1 MNKPLALVRAWLV
14 LDFFGDARREGK
26 GHASTLTTT
35 IFAQSFL
42 ALAFAALLYPETP
55 RVPFAA
61 ANLSLSTLLLAVGA
75 LGAEGRPERR
85 AADAVLLRTAPLS
98 PLAAASARALH
109 AAFALLL
116 VTVGMALPPAILL
129 AFLVGDPLQAP
140 LYVACACLC
149 SALAAGALGLCARVL
164 DAWAGP
170 DRTALAMGTL
180 KAALYGGGLVLFARS
195 LPALD
200 ADADALPIGRAALA
214 FVPPYHAAKWLAAP
228 LAEAWRPLALLGA
241 GAGLWL
247 AAALVRDGGDGR
259 AAGKRRAGPL
269 LALLRRITPPGP
281 SRGVAEFTAIG
292 IWRSP
297 GYRARVL
304 PLLGIPAAL
313 VFLVVGGGSGA
324 ADPRLLAALL
334 QTPAMYL
341 PFLAAFLP
349 RADQPGAAWLFAH
362 APGLDA
368 ATVRD
373 AAWRALVSHV
383 VAPIGV
389 ALAVT
394 VAWLAPGVAGGGVA
408 ASLFASALAVL
419 AARAAVAGLAAPPF
433 TVAAEGE
440 AGPDLGALMVGS
452 MALGAAGFAFAA
464 WLPPALQWLVACA
477 ALALAVAALRRP
489 RARSGELA
497 VADDD
502 APAADAAA
510 TNAPAAEGGAAP
522 AAPSLRRELRAIGVL
537 YALTSLLPLA
547 IGALFAP

>member
-1 MNKPLALVRAWLV
+1 MNKALALVRAWLV
-14 LDFFGDARREGK
+14 LDFFGDARRDGK

-42 ALAFAALLYPETP
+42 ALAFAALLYPDTP

-98 PLAAASARALH
+98 PLAVASARALH
-109 AAFALLL
+109 AGFSLLL
-116 VTVGMALPPAILL
+116 VTAGMALPPAILL
-129 AFLVGDPLQAP
+129 AFLVGEPLQVP
-140 LYVACACLC
+140 LYVASACLC
-149 SALAAGALGLCARVL
+149 SGLAAGALGLIARAI

-180 KAALYGGGLVLFARS
+180 KAALYGGGLVLFARC

-200 ADADALPIGRAALA
+200 ATADALPIGRAPLA
-214 FVPPYHAAKWLAAP
+214 FVPPYHAAKWLAAL

-241 GAGLWL
+241 GAAMWL
-247 AAALVRDGGDGR
+247 MAALLRTGGDGPTTTR
-259 AAGKRRAGPL
+259 RRAGPL

-304 PLLGIPAAL
+304 PLLGIPAAM
-313 VFLVVGGGSGA
+313 VFLVVGGDGA
-324 ADPRLLAALL
+324 GVDPRLLAVLL

-349 RADQPGAAWLFAH
+349 RADHPGAAWLFAH

-383 VAPIGV
+383 VAPVGV
-389 ALAVT
+389 VMALA
-394 VAWLAPGVAGGGVA
+394 VAWLAPGPAGCGVA

-419 AARAAVAGLAAPPF
+419 AARAAVARLPAPPF
-433 TVAAEGE
+433 TVATEGE
-440 AGPDLGALMVGS
+440 SGPDLGALMVGS
-452 MALGAAGFAFAA
+452 MALGSAGFAFAT
-464 WLPPALQWLVACA
+464 WLPPALQWPATIGS
-477 ALALAVAALRRP
+477 LAMAVVALRRP
-489 RARSGELA
+489 RSMGGAIA
-497 VADDD
+497 VPDDD
-502 APAADAAA
+502 APVATPAKVEDTADAAIPP
-510 TNAPAAEGGAAP
+510 TT
-522 AAPSLRRELRAIGVL
+522 PSLRRELRAIAVL